1 MSIQLLRDEDVIQ
14 VVGGLLDASATLIDA
29 SATLTD
35 VGTVGVPI
43 AEGGGGDLSPVTFNL
58 DGKPVSVETPQ
69 GLLAI
74 GPPDFRRIR
83 V

>member
-14 VVGGLLDASATLIDA
+14 VVGGLLDASATLI
-29 SATLTD
+29 S
-35 VGTVGVPI
+35 VGTVGGVPI
-43 AEGGGGDLSPVTFNL
+43 AEGGGGDLSAVTFGS
-58 DGKPVSVETPQ
+58 DGKPDSVETPD
-69 GLLAI
+69 GLKLI

>member
-14 VVGGLLDASATLIDA
+14 VVGGLLDA

-58 DGKPVSVETPQ
+58 DGKPVSVETSQ
-69 GLLAI
+69 GLVMI
-74 GPPDFRRIR
+74 PIR
-83 V
+83 AATI